1 MAVREISESAGQRQ
15 ALVQVNIQD
24 FLASFGLENVRYGR
38 AALEALCWLPARR
51 FADQMIDY
59 DRRVGEEGLHPA
71 SRRTLSSYVS
81 QLEIS
86 GQENLPREGPLLVL
100 SNHPGLV
107 DTLIL
112 FSSLPRPDLR
122 IIASERPFLKAL
134 VNVSRHLVYV
144 PDDPNQRMGV
154 VRSVVSH
161 LRGGGAALTFPAGE
175 IEPDPASMPGALEAL
190 ESWSESIAVFAR
202 LVPETRIVVAIVSGV
217 IWPAT
222 LRHPLTRL
230 RKQPKDQERIAAS
243 LQILTQTLRP
253 SLRPVATRVAY
264 SPALPAGELAS
275 AGAAA
280 LKEAIAAQARRMILS
295 AQPPMDTGKLALK
308 SRVEA
313 MS

>member
-1 MAVREISESAGQRQ
+1 MTVHKISESAKRRQ
-15 ALVQVNIQD
+15 TLVRINIQD

-38 AALEALCWLPARR
+38 SALEALCWLPARR
-51 FADQMIDY
+51 FADQMMDF
-59 DRRVGEEGLHPA
+59 DRRVGEDGLHPA
-71 SRRTLSSYVS
+71 SRHTLSTYVS

-86 GQENLPREGPLLVL
+86 GQENLPAKGPLLVL

-122 IIASERPFLKAL
+122 IVASERPFLKAL
-134 VNVSRHLVYV
+134 VNMSRQLIYV

-161 LRGGGAALTFPAGE
+161 LRGGGSALTFPAGE
-175 IEPDPASMPGALEAL
+175 IEPDPASMPGALKAL

-230 RKQPKDQERIAAS
+230 RKQPKDRERIAAS
-243 LQILTQTLRP
+243 LQILAQTLRP

-264 SPALPAGELAS
+264 SPALPAGELAA
-275 AGAAA
+275 AGSAA
-280 LKEAIAAQARRMILS
+280 LKEAIAAQARRMIL
-295 AQPPMDTGKLALK
+295 AVQPAPDADRLPLK
-308 SRVEA
+308 SPAEA
-313 MS
+313 VS

>member
-1 MAVREISESAGQRQ
+1 MTIREASENAGRRQ
-15 ALVQVNIQD
+15 ALVRINTQD
-24 FLASFGLENVRYGR
+24 FLASFGLENVGHGR
-38 AALEALCWLPARR
+38 TALEALCWLPARR
-51 FADQMIDY
+51 FANQMMDF

-71 SRRTLSSYVS
+71 SRRTLSDYVS
-81 QLEIS
+81 QLEVS
-86 GQENLPREGPLLVL
+86 GQENLPAEGPLLVL

-122 IIASERPFLKAL
+122 IVASERPFLKAL
-134 VNVSRHLVYV
+134 VNVSRQLVYV

-161 LRGGGAALTFPAGE
+161 LRAGGSALTFPAGE
-175 IEPDPASMPGALEAL
+175 IEPDPASMPGALAAL

-222 LRHPLTRL
+222 LNHPLTRL
-230 RKQPKDQERIAAS
+230 RKQPKDRERIAAS
-243 LQILTQTLRP
+243 LQILAQTLRP
-253 SLRPVATRVAY
+253 SLRPVATRVGY
-264 SPALPAGELAS
+264 SPPLPAGELAS
-275 AGAAA
+275 AGALA
-280 LKEAIAAQARRMILS
+280 LKEAIAAQARRLILTV
-295 AQPPMDTGKLALK
+295 QPSIETGRLALK

-313 MS
+313 IP